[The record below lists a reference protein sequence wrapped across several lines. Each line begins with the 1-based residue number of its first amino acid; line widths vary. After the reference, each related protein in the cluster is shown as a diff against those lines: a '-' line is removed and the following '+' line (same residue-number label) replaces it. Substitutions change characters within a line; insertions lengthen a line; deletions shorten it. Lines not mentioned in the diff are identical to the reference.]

1 VIGESILLFFVVL
14 VFGIHFYV
22 IFFYQVQV
30 PIEQLILFLKYC
42 LSHQLSESRTHPNG
56 AMVGEYFRPKIASK

>member
-1 VIGESILLFFVVL
+1 MIGESILLFFVVL

-30 PIEQLILFLKYC
+30 PIEQLIMFLKYS
-42 LSHQLSESRTHPNG
+42 LKHQLSDSETHPNG
-56 AMVGEYFRPKIASK
+56 PMVG